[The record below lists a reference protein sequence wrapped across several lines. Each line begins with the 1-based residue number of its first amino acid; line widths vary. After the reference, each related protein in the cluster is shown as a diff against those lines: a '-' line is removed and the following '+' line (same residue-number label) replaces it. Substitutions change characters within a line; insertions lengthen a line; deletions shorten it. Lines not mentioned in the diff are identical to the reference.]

1 VIQNIL
7 IVCVG
12 NICRSPMAE
21 ALLRQALQDMNDVT
35 VSSAGLGA
43 LVDYPAAEHAEVLM
57 AERGLDISGH
67 VARQLTPDLIHASD
81 LILVME
87 SRHKRAIDD
96 EDATARG
103 KVYRLC
109 EWRDKDIPDPFRQP
123 RESFEKTLLLIE
135 QGVRD
140 WVQRIKAS
148 KLQKTR
154 TDE

>member
-1 VIQNIL
+1 MIENIL
-7 IVCVG
+7 VVCVG

-21 ALLRQALQDMNDVT
+21 ALLRHALKDMSDVS

-67 VARQLTPDLIHASD
+67 KARQLTPDLIQASD
-81 LILVME
+81 LVLVME
-87 SRHKRAIDD
+87 SRHKRAIDY
-96 EDATARG
+96 EDAMAHG

-109 EWRDKDIPDPFRQP
+109 EWQDKDIPDPFRQP
-123 RESFEKTLLLIE
+123 RKSFEETLLLIE
-135 QGVRD
+135 QGVQD
-140 WVQRIKAS
+140 WVDRVRAS
-148 KLQKTR
+148 KLQNSK

>member
-1 VIQNIL
+1 
-7 IVCVG
+7 
-12 NICRSPMAE
+12 MAE
-21 ALLRQALQDMNDVT
+21 ALLRKALQDMNDVT

-67 VARQLTPDLIHASD
+67 VARQLTPELVHASD

-109 EWRDKDIPDPFRQP
+109 EWRDKDIPDPFRQS
-123 RESFEKTLLLIE
+123 RETFEETLLLIE
-135 QGVRD
+135 QGVQD
-140 WVQRIKAS
+140 WAGRIRTL
-148 KLQKTR
+148 KLPKR
-154 TDE
+154 P